1 MGKIGRLACKVG
13 SYQKDGVTKGKYVD
27 VGVLMQSQD
36 GSMYVLMNTTFNPAG
51 VPNPENK
58 ESIIVSVFM
67 DNQQQQQNTQPQQ
80 QQGYQQPQQQYQ
92 QPVQQMP
99 QGQVQQQQN
108 QQGAFPVVDDST
120 GQNIPFKSL

>member
-13 SYQKDGVTKGKYVD
+13 SYEKDGQTKGKYVD

-67 DNQQQQQNTQPQQ
+67 DDQQQQHP
-80 QQGYQQPQQQYQ
+80 QQGYQQQQPAQPQYSQPQQPPQQYAQPQAPAPQQQQ
-92 QPVQQMP
+92 
-99 QGQVQQQQN
+99 
-108 QQGAFPVVDDST
+108 FPVVDDAT
-120 GQNIPFKSL
+120 GQNIPF

>member
-13 SYQKDGVTKGKYVD
+13 SYQKDGQTKGKYVD

-36 GSMYVLMNTTFNPAG
+36 GSMYVLMNTTFSPAG

-67 DNQQQQQNTQPQQ
+67 DNQQP

-99 QGQVQQQQN
+99 QGQVQQPVQPQQN